1 MSKAAGVLFVSNNG
15 NALFLRRTESAPDFP
30 GAWDFPGGGQEGET
44 ETAEITAI
52 RETREEIG
60 FLPDGKR
67 FFHTRTASPATFGVG
82 VGSAGPELH
91 PVSPGPP
98 DSVAA
103 PPIAPAVMP
112 DVDFTTFVQ
121 RVTNEFIPE
130 LNSEHDGYAW
140 APIGSPPEPLHP
152 GCRIALDRLDMNEL
166 GVARAIAD
174 GRLTSPQRY
183 ENLWLF
189 AIRITGTNI
198 AYRPKHEEFVHRDP
212 ANYLN
217 PEFLARCNGLPVIF
231 KHPKEAPILNA
242 EEFSKRIVGT
252 VFLPYVAGD
261 EVWAV
266 VKIWIDDVADLM
278 AKEGL
283 STSPGVNFANFSVN
297 TKITLDDGNVVLFEG
312 DPSLVDHIAICELG
326 VWDKG
331 GEPAGIRSESREDS
345 MTESEEK
352 AAADKAKKDADEKA
366 MADAK
371 AKKDAEDK
379 EREDK
384 AKRDAAAKKDGD
396 AGVGEKLDKVL
407 SHLDN
412 ANTKLDAFGKRL
424 DAVEGKDKDR
434 DDAAKKDADEKSAKE
449 KEEAEKA
456 AADKAKKDA
465 EDKEKSE
472 AKEREDKAKMD
483 SAALRDEIKRIE
495 GLIPKSIGD
504 ADFHAIQDS
513 QARADEIYALF
524 GKHAPRPLAGD
535 TVPIYE
541 RRIVR
546 EMKNHSPRWKEVDV
560 STAFADEAAFGK
572 VRDQVYEDARK
583 DAMSPSTAP
592 DGGLRQL
599 TKRGASGHTIHEYV
613 GDSRAWMYPF
623 AGPTR
628 QYANGRFDDSSV
640 RGGRRG

>member
-1 MSKAAGVLFVSNNG
+1 MSKAAGILFVSNNG

-30 GAWDFPGGGQEGET
+30 GAWDFPGGAQEGAT

-60 FLPDGKR
+60 FLPEGKR
-67 FFHTRTASPATFGVG
+67 FIHTRTASPSSYGVG
-82 VGSAGPELH
+82 VGSAGPELR
-91 PVSPGPP
+91 PVSPVPP
-98 DSVAA
+98 TPAEAA
-103 PPIAPAVMP
+103 PTLVPAVMP
-112 DVDFTTFVQ
+112 DVDYTTFIQ
-121 RVTNEFIPE
+121 RVTNEFIPD

-140 APIGSPPEPLHP
+140 APIDSPPEPLHP

-174 GRLTSPQRY
+174 GRLTSPQKY
-183 ENLWLF
+183 ENIWLF
-189 AIRITGTNI
+189 AIRITGTNV

-212 ANYLN
+212 TLYLN
-217 PEFLARCNGLPVIF
+217 SEFLARCNGLPVIF

-261 EVWAV
+261 EVWAI
-266 VKIWIDDVADLM
+266 VKIWIDEVADLM

-297 TKITLDDGNVVLFEG
+297 TKITLDDGKVVLFEG

-345 MTESEEK
+345 MTEAEEK
-352 AAADKAKKDADEKA
+352 AAADAKAKKDAEEKA
-366 MADAK
+366 AADAK

-379 EREDK
+379 EK
-384 AKRDAAAKKDGD
+384 AENDAAAKKDAGD
-396 AGVGEKLDKVL
+396 ASVGEKLDKIL
-407 SHLDN
+407 SHVDS
-412 ANTKLDAFGKRL
+412 AHTKLDAFGKRL
-424 DAVEGKDKDR
+424 DAVEGKDKER

-465 EDKEKSE
+465 EEKEEKE
-472 AKEREDKAKMD
+472 RKEREDKAKKD
-483 SAALRDEIKRIE
+483 SASLRDEIKRLE
-495 GLIPKSIGD
+495 GLIPKSLGD
-504 ADFHAIQDS
+504 PDFHALQDS
-513 QARADEIYALF
+513 QARADEIYSLF
-524 GKHAPRPLAGD
+524 GKYAPRPQAGD
-535 TVPIYE
+535 TVQIYE

-546 EMKNHSPRWKEVDV
+546 DLKSHSPRWKDKDV
-560 STAFADEAAFGK
+560 SSAFADDASFGE
-572 VRDQVYEDARK
+572 VRDQVFEDARK
-583 DAMSPSTAP
+583 DALSPSTAP
-592 DGGLRQL
+592 NGELLPIRR
-599 TKRGASGHTIHEYV
+599 RGESGHTVIEYR
-613 GDSRAWMYPF
+613 GDSRVWMYPF

-628 QYANGRFDDSSV
+628 QYASGRFDDSSV
-640 RGGRRG
+640 RNTRR